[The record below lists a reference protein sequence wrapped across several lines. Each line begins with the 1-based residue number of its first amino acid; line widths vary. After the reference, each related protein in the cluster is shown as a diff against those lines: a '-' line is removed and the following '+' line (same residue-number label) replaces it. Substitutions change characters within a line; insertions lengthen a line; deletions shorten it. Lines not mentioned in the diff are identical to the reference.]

1 MNQRIAV
8 CWAPR
13 IRPVSGVFF
22 AALAVAL
29 AASATPVYA
38 VDGQA
43 ALAIATK
50 NNCLACH
57 AVDSM
62 VVGPAYRDIA
72 KKYQGDAS
80 APDKLFSKV
89 RNGGTGVWG
98 QVAMPPNPG
107 IGDADL
113 QTVIAWILAVVP
125 EH

>member
-1 MNQRIAV
+1 MRG
-8 CWAPR
+8 
-13 IRPVSGVFF
+13 PVR
-22 AALAVAL
+22 ALLAVI
-29 AASATPVYA
+29 AATLTAGTTPAFA

-62 VVGPAYRDIA
+62 VVGPAYRDVA

-80 APDKLFSKV
+80 APDKLFNKV

-107 IGDADL
+107 ISDADL
-113 QTVIAWILAVVP
+113 HTVIAWILAGAP